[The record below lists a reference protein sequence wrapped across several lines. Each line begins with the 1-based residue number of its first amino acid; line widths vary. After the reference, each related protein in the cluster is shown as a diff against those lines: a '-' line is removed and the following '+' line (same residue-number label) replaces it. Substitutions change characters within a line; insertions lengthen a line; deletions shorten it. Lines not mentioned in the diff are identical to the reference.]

1 MKRPVKIVYKY
12 KNIHGKY
19 QYALYVFV
27 GNVKNNV
34 KRALK
39 LCEDDDYTAVKSRL
53 HSPKYKNDLH
63 VLQNEFGE
71 DWIHYMFTNEHIAY
85 QKKIKRGG
93 ENWFDEN
100 MFVINNNV
108 VKVIQDNTKLKQ
120 KDIVKPI
127 KFVNNHI
134 DKKSLHLDLRRVWV
148 YQHFIFED
156 DTLEI
161 IKKKICASIETDL
174 KFGNMGILLPTRIAL
189 FSPNKTNRY
198 TPIGYSYEEEKNIS
212 IWNIRFNAQQ
222 NNSDNK
228 MSTANQETLDNMP
241 VHKLSKYYSSLSSY
255 AYNINVLVSVENITP
270 TKKNDQHMKNLMFPQ
285 LMFIDIYHELS
296 IMKERQEMEQKINI
310 FMKTYMLFYFPEITE
325 VQLINIIVMLNGDL
339 KMENTNENKYRKKQN
354 KEINHELSII
364 EQSTNVI
371 SKLLSDTHYSKYTR
385 YETVLNVILRC
396 NLIACK
402 SIKCN
407 TKWKIERQIY
417 HIFNTLHATKKYMF
431 ISKSIYGYKKTQKIK
446 EKLSKRELLKHEEKI
461 KRLLQPSKK
470 TQFGITTHMY
480 LEEYDK
486 IFQIYIS
493 KNGILE
499 VRTSW
504 YETDKMTLKNV
515 FEKIY
520 PHIIEYINK
529 INNDLALYQRNI
541 KNNLRIIPP
550 PAETFQFINININQ
564 YFEVPVTI
572 NLQKFQKMLQL
583 FFPFVSSADTNT
595 NAKTKKIEILYTRIP
610 DYTSKVN
617 NNLEKFVKSVIKQ
630 RSNMQ
635 DHEIIKYIQM
645 QTNMQ
650 EQECIDFI
658 KYVKTKNKL
667 DNIKQRKS
675 KLSVDNIKYNEPG
688 LIMKFNKTDTV
699 QKSSKHYYRCSCMGI
714 TNKYI
719 FNRIKMF
726 MSCVIYLYIELEQ
739 NNKHLLWVKEHLKD
753 IQKLVR
759 ISSSLNMREK
769 STQGQKLSTMKYL
782 TYLDKDRFGFKPDN
796 TNNNNY
802 SRLCEKKKQP
812 HGFADNEDEREELAK
827 LGYTINSDN
836 IPVHESG
843 RLGTMQ
849 LTKDGKMRFY
859 ICPTKKY
866 PYMGFLPLNRHP
878 DKKCLPCCTIKQMSE
893 SPSEH
898 RRDLYKNCMSLKN
911 IQNTDAV
918 KNYSFIK
925 QSGNRVRDNRLG
937 KLPDALD
944 TLLNK
949 KGLIDGEQ
957 YRAIYKYTN
966 NRGNLFKT
974 GNDGYFYHLGM
985 TNDWSFLHCIIK
997 ILQPSINDVLEEQV
1011 LRFKAKITHALKTCK
1026 RELFL
1031 YLTNGKFKNI
1041 DDLVDVIFTNSKSK
1055 IKYLVKLISTPGILF
1070 KNGLNIL
1077 QFYFKKKS
1085 EIESHVNV
1093 LLYPTVSYMVS
1104 LEPFK
1109 TNSCT
1114 IIIIQQ
1120 NDSYYPV
1127 VRAIK
1132 PNYNSNTKDDDIMIQ
1147 RIFSPKMYKNLYPIY
1162 KRLYQ
1167 DIYYVDSSS
1176 STFIYN
1182 MLITNGIKPTGQ
1194 VLNLYF
1200 KCEAIVLSNN
1210 NILPCLQSEPL
1221 PILPLVSKTKIK
1233 PWKVSELYAILSKC
1247 NKQYSSMFT
1256 HFIRSKTKYN
1266 TQICNSA
1273 GNLQMQIIP
1282 TKTVVLTRRYK
1293 LKPLIRNKDIHT
1305 KINRAIKENKDE
1317 NDVCLQYINKED
1329 YINDLYQLVRY
1340 HVSYILSNNRKLRT
1354 EMYNASKVYTQMHT
1368 VVKKIFKQFIV
1379 IEKKLDASNYKVVNK
1394 RIVCFELKKQFCDTI
1409 NYKYA
1414 QGKCRLR
1421 VPRFLYEEFIMKI
1434 MKELQVRGYKRDEL
1448 LQREDAFIDDII
1460 DRNSYDEVKGNIIYQ
1475 YNQYVLREKNVL
1487 KKLWENVW
1495 ISDNTFDV
1503 VNGTDIDMNIIEQY
1517 EELKMNNPLYRYKNY
1532 WIQRVYVENLQFYR
1546 AYANCFHWIKNP
1558 SDDIYTRNLGYIDH
1572 HQERLAIWFRGTAI
1586 LFLKDLNKKS
1596 ISLIKKITNLSFQYD
1611 KYKIQVFNKLAKES
1625 IVPIMIALSMMWTY
1639 PINLY
1644 TAKYKPLL
1652 CFSNGNLNKAP
1663 IVSQQSINIRK
1674 IDDNKYESMYYFS

>member
-1 MKRPVKIVYKY
+1 MKRPVKIIYKY
-12 KNIHGKY
+12 KNIHGSY
-19 QYALYVFV
+19 QYALYIFV

-39 LCEDDDYTAVKSRL
+39 LCEVDDYTTVKNKL
-53 HSPKYKNDLH
+53 HSSKYKNELH
-63 VLQNEFGE
+63 ILQNEFGQ
-71 DWIHYMFTNEHIAY
+71 DWIQYMFTNEHISV
-85 QKKIKRGG
+85 QSRVKKGG

-100 MFVINNNV
+100 TFVINNNI
-108 VKVIQDNTKLKQ
+108 VKVIQENTKLKE
-120 KDIVKPI
+120 KDIIKPI
-127 KFVNNHI
+127 SFVINHT
-134 DKKSLHLDLRRVWV
+134 DKKSLHSNLRRVWV

-156 DTLEI
+156 DTI
-161 IKKKICASIETDL
+161 DVIKKKICASIETDI
-174 KFGNMGILLPTRIAL
+174 KFGEQGILLPTRIAL
-189 FSPNKTNRY
+189 FSPNKNNRY
-198 TPIGYSYEEEKNIS
+198 TPIGYSYEEDKNVS
-212 IWNIRFNAQQ
+212 IWNRRFDTHQK
-222 NNSDNK
+222 SINK
-228 MSTANQETLDNMP
+228 MSTANQETLDNVP
-241 VHKLSKYYSSLSSY
+241 VHKISKYYSSLSSY
-255 AYNINVLVSVENITP
+255 AYNINVLVSIENIKP
-270 TKKNDQHMKNLMFPQ
+270 IRKNDQHMTDIMHPQ

-296 IMKERQEMEQKINI
+296 IMKERQELEQHINI

-325 VQLINIIVMLNGDL
+325 VHLLNIITMLNNNL
-339 KMENTNENKYRKKQN
+339 KMDSTSENKYRRNQI

-371 SKLLSDTHYSKYTR
+371 SRLQEDPHYLKYTR
-385 YETVLNVILRC
+385 YETVLSVILRC
-396 NLIACK
+396 NLVACK

-407 TKWKIERQIY
+407 MKWNLERQMY
-417 HIFNTLHATKKYMF
+417 NIFNTLHATKKYMF
-431 ISKSIYGYKKTQKIK
+431 ITMSSPGHITTQKIK
-446 EKLSKRELLKHEEKI
+446 VELSKKELLKHEDKI

-470 TQFGITTHMY
+470 TQYGITAHMY

-504 YETDKMTLKNV
+504 YETDKMTLKKVLNT
-515 FEKIY
+515 IY
-520 PHIIEYINK
+520 PHITEYINK
-529 INNDLALYQRNI
+529 INNDLSLYQRNI
-541 KNNLRIIPP
+541 KYNLRIIPP
-550 PAETFQFINININQ
+550 SIENFRFININISQ
-564 YFEVPVTI
+564 YFEVPFII
-572 NLQKFQKMLQL
+572 NLQKFTKMLQL
-583 FFPFVSSADTNT
+583 FFPYVNLVDTNV
-595 NAKTKKIEILYTRIP
+595 NAKTRRIEILYTRIP
-610 DYTSKVN
+610 EYTSKVN

-635 DHEIIKYIQM
+635 DHEIIKFIQK

-667 DNIKQRKS
+667 DNIKQRKT
-675 KLSVDNIKYNEPG
+675 KLSVENIKYSEPG
-688 LIMKFNKTDTV
+688 LIMKFNKIDMV
-699 QKSSKHYYRCSCMGI
+699 QKSNKFYYRCSCMGI

-719 FNRIKMF
+719 FNRMKMF
-726 MSCVIYLYIELEQ
+726 MSCVIYLYIELER
-739 NNKHLLWVKEHLKD
+739 NNKNLYWVKDYLKD

-759 ISSSLNMREK
+759 ISSSLDRRDK
-769 STQGQKLSTMKYL
+769 KVSTRKLSTMKYL
-782 TYLDKDRFGFKPDN
+782 TFLDKDRFGFKPEN

-812 HGFADNEDEREELAK
+812 HGFADNEEEREELAK
-827 LGYTINSDN
+827 LGYTINNDN
-836 IPVHESG
+836 IPVHKSG

-849 LTKDGKMRFY
+849 VTKDGKMRFY

-866 PYMGFLPLNRHP
+866 PHMGFLPLDRHP
-878 DKKCLPCCTIKQMSE
+878 DKQCLPCCTINQMSE

-911 IQNTDAV
+911 IQEVDAV

-957 YRAIYKYTN
+957 YSAIYKYTSN
-966 NRGNLFKT
+966 QGNLFKT
-974 GNDGYFYHLGM
+974 GSDGYFYHLGM

-1011 LRFKAKITHALKTCK
+1011 LRFKAKIIHALRTCK

-1031 YLTNGKFKNI
+1031 SLTNGKFKTI
-1041 DDLVDVIFTNSKSK
+1041 DDLINVIFSNSKSK
-1055 IKYLVKLISTPGILF
+1055 IKYLVKLISTPGVLF

-1093 LLYPTVSYMVS
+1093 LLYPTMSSMVS

-1132 PNYNSNTKDDDIMIQ
+1132 PNYNSHTKDDDIMIQ

-1162 KRLYQ
+1162 KRLYE
-1167 DIYYVDSSS
+1167 DIYYADNAS
-1176 STFIYN
+1176 STYIYN
-1182 MLITNGIKPTGQ
+1182 MLITNKIKPTGQ
-1194 VLNLYF
+1194 VLNIYF
-1200 KCEAIVLSNN
+1200 KCEGLIMSNMN
-1210 NILPCLQSEPL
+1210 FLPCMYSETL

-1233 PWKVSELYAILSKC
+1233 PWKVSELFAILSKC
-1247 NKQYSSMFT
+1247 SKQYSSMFT
-1256 HFIRSKTKYN
+1256 HFIHSKTKYI
-1266 TQICNSA
+1266 TQICNPD
-1273 GNLQMQIIP
+1273 GNLQIQIVP
-1282 TKTVVLTRRYK
+1282 TKTKELMHKYK
-1293 LKPLIRNKDIHT
+1293 LKPLIKNKDIHA
-1305 KINRAIKENKDE
+1305 KINKAIKENKDE
-1317 NDVCLQYINKED
+1317 NDVCQQYINKEN

-1340 HVSYILSNNRKLRT
+1340 HISYILSKNRALKA
-1354 EMYNASKVYTQMHT
+1354 EMYNATKDSNKMRII
-1368 VVKKIFKQFIV
+1368 VKKLFNQFVV
-1379 IEKKLDASNYKVVNK
+1379 IENKFDAVNYKVINK
-1394 RIVCFELKKQFCDTI
+1394 RIVCFELKKQFCDTV
-1409 NYKYA
+1409 NYKYTRN
-1414 QGKCRLR
+1414 KCRLR
-1421 VPRFLYEEFIMKI
+1421 VPKFLYEEFLTKI
-1434 MKELQVRGYKRDEL
+1434 TKELQIRGYKRDEL

-1475 YNQYVLREKNVL
+1475 YNQHVFREKNVL
-1487 KKLWENVW
+1487 QQLWENVH
-1495 ISDNTFDV
+1495 ISENTFDV

-1517 EELKMNNPLYRYKNY
+1517 EELKMNNPMYRYKNY
-1532 WIQRVYVENLQFYR
+1532 WIQRVYVENLQIYR

-1558 SDDIYTRNLGYIDH
+1558 SDDMYTRNLGYIDH

-1586 LFLKDLNKKS
+1586 LFLKDLDKTK
-1596 ISLIKKITNLSFQYD
+1596 ISLIKKITNSSFEYD
-1611 KYKIQVFNKLAKES
+1611 EYKNQVFNKSMKES
-1625 IVPIMIALSMMWTY
+1625 IIPVMLALSMMWTY

-1644 TAKYKPLL
+1644 NIKYKLL
-1652 CFSNGNLNKAP
+1652 WCFSNGKLSKSS
-1663 IVSQQSINIRK
+1663 IVSQQSINIRI